1 MSTNDKRIGQM
12 AFSIVDANSLCHFP
26 EGAASELVV
35 AGTFNGFAAEE
46 RGTEECM
53 SFLSLRKPN
62 IVLQI
67 PFKIK

>member
-35 AGTFNGFAAEE
+35 AATFNGFAAEE
-46 RGTEECM
+46 GGGTGLKNACH
-53 SFLSLRKPN
+53 SF
-62 IVLQI
+62 
-67 PFKIK
+67 PFVNLI